1 MSTFR
6 PKFIKKAERQ
16 ARAGVDVEMKQ
27 NLENAKTIKLDFEED
42 VNINSIS
49 NKAEEDSEMKSVAKG
64 SFMQRKKIEKKRN
77 ALDWTKN
84 TYKCE

>member
-16 ARAGVDVEMKQ
+16 VRAGVDVEMKQ
-27 NLENAKTIKLDFEED
+27 NLENVKTIKLDYEED
-42 VNINSIS
+42 FNSIS

-64 SFMQRKKIEKKRN
+64 SIMQRKKIEKKRN
-77 ALDWTKN
+77 ALD
-84 TYKCE
+84 

>member
-6 PKFIKKAERQ
+6 PKFIKKVERQ

-27 NLENAKTIKLDFEED
+27 NLETAKTIKLDFEED

-49 NKAEEDSEMKSVAKG
+49 NKGEVDSEMKSVAKG

-77 ALDWTKN
+77 ALD
-84 TYKCE
+84 